1 MHMLDMDAIL
11 GPKKARGGAD
21 IEDSDSAA
29 EEVGQNRFHDRSE
42 TCFELSSRKPFRVT
56 SQFMLRAVY

>member
-21 IEDSDSAA
+21 VEDSDSAA

-42 TCFELSSRKPFRVT
+42 TCFELSS
-56 SQFMLRAVY
+56 SQSLFG